1 MVKRV
6 LKEVGTDADLTEKQS
21 AFAIPYP
28 SHAIVFPPGGRS
40 KGTRKMKKLNSQKK
54 MAALLASTA
63 LVAAACGADTV
74 TDSAEAVVDEV
85 AEVVEDEEAM
95 EDEEE
100 AMEDEE
106 EAMEDEDD
114 DETSGDDADEDTD
127 ATTDQPEELA
137 LVDDPEESLG
147 GAPVALEF
155 SGLEPLG
162 EGFVYEGWIVVD
174 GSPVSTGRFTLEEID
189 GERNYTAES
198 LATQSDLD
206 NATDFVLSIEPA
218 EGDDPAPADPK
229 PLAGAIVDGV
239 AELSIAHPAALGDD
253 FSSAAGQFILTTPT
267 TEATD
272 DDYSGVWFIEVTND
286 GPVAGLDLP
295 ELPAGW
301 VYEGWVVIDG
311 QPISTGR
318 FVDPGAIDDF
328 NGFSGELGNPPF
340 PGEDFVVNAPAGL
353 EFPTNLADGNSSVV
367 ISIEPEDDDSPA
379 PFAFK
384 PLATDIAEGTAPEV
398 AVELGTGPAFP
409 TGSASIG

>member
-1 MVKRV
+1 
-6 LKEVGTDADLTEKQS
+6 
-21 AFAIPYP
+21 
-28 SHAIVFPPGGRS
+28 
-40 KGTRKMKKLNSQKK
+40 MKKTPQTK
-54 MAALLASTA
+54 MAALLIATG
-63 LVAAACGADTV
+63 LVAAACGAETV
-74 TDSAEAVVDEV
+74 TGSATSASDVVDDV
-85 AEVVEDEEAM
+85 TEVVEEEAV

-100 AMEDEE
+100 AMEDDEAVEDEE
-106 EAMEDEDD
+106 EAMEDDEDY
-114 DETSGDDADEDTD
+114 ETSDDDADADDRDE
-127 ATTDQPEELA
+127 QPDELA
-137 LVDDPEESLG
+137 LVDEVSEADDVLG

-174 GSPVSTGRFTLEEID
+174 GEPVSTGRFTLDEID
-189 GERNYTAES
+189 GERTYTAES
-198 LATQSDLD
+198 LATQADLD

-218 EGDDPAPADPK
+218 EGDDPAPADAK

-239 AELSIAHPAALGDD
+239 AELNIAHPAALGDD
-253 FSSAAGQFILTTPT
+253 FSSAAGQFILASPT

-272 DDYSGVWFIEVTND
+272 DDYSGVWFIEITDD

-311 QPISTGR
+311 QPVSTGR
-318 FVDPGAIDDF
+318 FVAPGAVDDF

-340 PGEDFVVNAPAGL
+340 PGEDFVVNAPTGL
-353 EFPTNLADGNSSVV
+353 EFPTNLAEGNSSVV

-384 PLATDIAEGTAPEV
+384 PLSAEIAEGTAPET
-398 AVELGTGPAFP
+398 AVELGAGPGFP
-409 TGSASIG
+409 TGTATIG